1 MSKIY
6 QFSTIGA
13 LMSGYFS
20 PDQDIYKV
28 CSCSSIGLGCSE
40 NLNAEMT
47 ILNGTPY
54 TATAEEALKTPE
66 APLEVP
72 FYQVTSF
79 DHFQE
84 YHIGEASTKNLEQF
98 VQAVIP
104 LNNNFI
110 ALRIKATFHELTLR
124 RPYASSE
131 TRSVQEVSDHQEVS
145 TYKEIQGHLIGF
157 WTPEMFGR
165 ISVPGFHFHFLSEDK
180 SVSGHVLD
188 YYFSS
193 ALLQCEEKNVIEIT
207 HPKTSAFKN
216 LNIDIEGLDEVIR
229 KVEQ

>member
-1 MSKIY
+1 MDKIY

-20 PDQDIYKV
+20 PDQDVYKV

-47 ILNGTPY
+47 ILNGIPY
-54 TATAEEALKTPE
+54 TATAEEALKTPT
-66 APLEVP
+66 AQLDVP
-72 FYQVTSF
+72 FYQVTNF
-79 DHFQE
+79 DQFQE
-84 YHIGEASTKNLEQF
+84 YHIGEASIKNIEQF
-98 VQAVIP
+98 VRAVIP

-110 ALRIKATFHELTLR
+110 ALRIEAIFNRITLR
-124 RPYASSE
+124 RPYASPDR
-131 TRSVQEVSDHQEVS
+131 RSIQEVSDNQEVS
-145 TYKEIQGHLIGF
+145 TYTEIKGYLVGF
-157 WTPEMFGR
+157 WTPEIFGR
-165 ISVPGFHFHFLSEDK
+165 ISVPGFHLHFISEDK
-180 SVSGHVLD
+180 SISGHVLD
-188 YYFSS
+188 YHFSS

-207 HPKTSAFKN
+207 HPKTSTFKN